1 MEKDIKGF
9 TRKLGL
15 VEFFSKNRELD
26 TYDSSLVKNKSNF
39 CSSQNR
45 NSTLES
51 VIKYLQKQSFYE
63 KNFKNQFNISKQ
75 EWQNVLILNKE

>member
-15 VEFFSKNRELD
+15 IEFFWKNRELD

>member
-63 KNFKNQFNISKQ
+63 ENFKNQFNISKQ